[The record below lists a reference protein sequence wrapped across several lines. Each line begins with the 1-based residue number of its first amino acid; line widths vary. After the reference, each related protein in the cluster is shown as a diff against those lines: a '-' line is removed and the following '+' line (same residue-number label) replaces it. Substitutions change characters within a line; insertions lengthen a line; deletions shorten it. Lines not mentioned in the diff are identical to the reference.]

1 MAAPATPRL
10 YTWDE
15 IKDWPE
21 SNVRTELVDG
31 ELVVSPSPTPR
42 HQDTVLRLTLCL
54 SEHLKE
60 KNLGK
65 LFLGPLDVVLDEAV
79 VYQPDLFFITEARI
93 AVSQSEKFEGPPD
106 LAIEVISEHNR
117 SHDTSVKFRHYEQY
131 GVREYWMVDHR
142 DQHIRV
148 YSLADGKYELVGAF
162 EAGSQLKSMVLPEFK
177 LDPADVL

>member
-31 ELVVSPSPTPR
+31 ELVVSPSPTYD
-42 HQDTVLRLTLCL
+42 HQNTVGRMFVALTTFVNA
-54 SEHLKE
+54 HQ
-60 KNLGK
+60 LGSVVI
-65 LFLGPLDVVLDEAV
+65 GPLDVVLSAAV
-79 VYQPDLFFITEARI
+79 VYQPDILFVSHARKSTI
-93 AVSQSEKFEGPPD
+93 RQGKVEGPPD
-106 LAIEVISEHNR
+106 LAVEVISEHNR

-162 EAGSQLKSMVLPEFK
+162 EVGSQLKSIVLPEFE

>member
-31 ELVVSPSPTPR
+31 ELVVSPSPTYD
-42 HQDTVLRLTLCL
+42 HQNTVGRLFVSLTTFGNAR
-54 SEHLKE
+54 E
-60 KNLGK
+60 LGSVVI
-65 LFLGPLDVVLDEAV
+65 GPLDVVLSPTV
-79 VYQPDLFFITEARI
+79 VYQPDILVVLNTGRSTIRNGK
-93 AVSQSEKFEGPPD
+93 VEGPPD
-106 LAIEVISEHNR
+106 LAVEVISEHNR

-131 GVREYWMVDHR
+131 GVREYWLVDHR

-162 EAGSQLKSMVLPEFK
+162 EPGSQLKSVVLPEYK

>member
-31 ELVVSPSPTPR
+31 ELVVSPSPTSQ
-42 HQDTVLRLTLCL
+42 HQDTVFDLAVALRN
-54 SEHLKE
+54 HVAV
-60 KNLGK
+60 NGIGK
-65 LFLGPLDVVLDEAV
+65 VYLGPLDVILSERV
-79 VYQPDLFFITEARI
+79 VYQPDIFVLLGDQ
-93 AVSQSEKFEGPPD
+93 VSIVESGKVEGPPD
-106 LAIEVISEHNR
+106 LAVEVISEHNR

-131 GVREYWMVDHR
+131 GVKEYWLVDHR

-162 EAGSQLKSMVLPEFK
+162 EPGSQLTSVVLPEFK